1 MDWIT
6 PLDNIEE
13 LTQGTIVGNVNF
25 GYEEDLVGIVLSNGC
40 DLEHNHASYLIIAAL
55 YPASSIISSSREY
68 LGLIDKN
75 GYESSSSRQ
84 KTRVKEKLSDYIHHR
99 AINRYYFIDCT
110 ECELGMYMMID
121 FQQIISIPINEKS
134 NLKPIANL
142 CTPLKEQMIM
152 QFVSYTSRIPT
163 DRVASD
169 VETLIVDT
177 LIKEICENEE

>member
-99 AINRYYFIDCT
+99 AINRYYFIFYKESSNTNHPYLILDNR
-110 ECELGMYMMID
+110 
-121 FQQIISIPINEKS
+121 ISIKTNYMLAIMLIFGLIILISFFEGSIS
-134 NLKPIANL
+134 NILFNFFNL
-142 CTPLKEQMIM
+142 
-152 QFVSYTSRIPT
+152 R
-163 DRVASD
+163 
-169 VETLIVDT
+169 
-177 LIKEICENEE
+177 